1 MPEHRST
8 HVPQWKKD
16 EIEEI
21 KALVKTYPV
30 VGVVEMHEIPAR
42 QLQQMRVEFEGRAII
57 KMSRNTLMQRALS
70 QSDEKIRPLRDFVEG
85 QTALI
90 FTQLNPFKLYK
101 LLEKSKSPA
110 PAKAGDVAPHDVI
123 VERGATSFKP
133 GPIVGELQNA
143 GIPAAIE
150 GGSVVIRESKTV
162 AKTGE
167 MISPKLAE
175 VLTRLDIYPMEV
187 GLKLRAAYENGAIF
201 TPDVLA
207 VDESKYFSDFTMAAH
222 NALNLAINAAYPTST
237 TIRQLLQKAFNDSR
251 NLAINATILIPEVIK
266 TMLAKASAQAML
278 LSTKIPDVDIAQ
290 EEVEEEK
297 KENNPS
303 NSEVL

>member
-30 VGVVEMHEIPAR
+30 VGVVEMHKIPAR
-42 QLQQMRVEFEGRAII
+42 QLQQMRVEFKGRAII

-70 QSDEKIRPLRDFVEG
+70 QSDEKIRPLSDFIEG
-85 QTALI
+85 QTALV

-123 VERGATSFKP
+123 VESGATSFKP
-133 GPIVGELQNA
+133 GPIVGELQSV

-162 AKTGE
+162 AKAGE
-167 MISPKLAE
+167 TISPKLAE
-175 VLTRLDIYPMEV
+175 VLTRLGIYPMEV

-207 VDESKYFSDFTMAAH
+207 IDESKYLSDFTTAVR

-266 TMLAKASAQAML
+266 TVLAKASVQAML
-278 LSTKIPDVDIAQ
+278 LSAVIAQ
-290 EEVEEEK
+290 EEEK
-297 KENNPS
+297 KKEANPS

>member
-1 MPEHRST
+1 MPKHKT
-8 HVPQWKKD
+8 VHIPQWKKD
-16 EIEEI
+16 EIDEI
-21 KALVKTYPV
+21 KALIKTYPV

-42 QLQQMRVEFEGRAII
+42 QLQQMRVEFSSRAVI
-57 KMSRNTLMQRALS
+57 KMSRNTLIERALS
-70 QSDEKIRPLRDFVEG
+70 QSDEKIKPLSDFVDG

-90 FTQLNPFKLYK
+90 FTQLNPFKLNK

-123 VERGATSFKP
+123 VEKGATSFKP

-167 MISPKLAE
+167 VISPKLAE
-175 VLTRLDIYPMEV
+175 VLTRLGIYPMEV
-187 GLKLRAAYENGAIF
+187 GLRLKAAYENGTIF

-207 VDESKYFSDFTMAAH
+207 VDESKYFSDFTRAVH
-222 NALNLAINAAYPTST
+222 NALNLTISTAYPTST
-237 TIRQLLQKAFNDSR
+237 TVRQILRKAFNDSR

-266 TMLAKASAQAML
+266 TMLTKANAQAML
-278 LSTKIPDVDIAQ
+278 LSSKIPDVSIAQ
-290 EEVEEEK
+290 EEGKK
-297 KENNPS
+297 KEENPS
-303 NSEVL
+303 NPEVL

>member
-1 MPEHRST
+1 MLEHRST

-42 QLQQMRVEFEGRAII
+42 QLQQMRVEFEGRAVI

-70 QSDEKIRPLRDFVEG
+70 QSDEKIRPLSDIVEG

-90 FTQLNPFKLYK
+90 FTKLNPFKLYK

-110 PAKAGDVAPHDVI
+110 PAKAGDVAPHDVV

-167 MISPKLAE
+167 VISPKLAE
-175 VLTRLDIYPMEV
+175 VLTRLGIYPMEV
-187 GLKLRAAYENGAIF
+187 GLRLRAAYENGAIF

-207 VDESKYFSDFTMAAH
+207 VDESKYFSDFTMAVH

-237 TIRQLLQKAFNDSR
+237 TVRQLLQKAFNDSR

-278 LSTKIPDVDIAQ
+278 LSTKMPVSIAP
-290 EEVEEEK
+290 EEERRESK
-297 KENNPS
+297 
-303 NSEVL
+303 

>member
-30 VGVVEMHEIPAR
+30 VGVVEMHKIPAR
-42 QLQQMRVEFEGRAII
+42 QLQQMRVEFKGRAII

-70 QSDEKIRPLRDFVEG
+70 QSDEKIRPLGDFVEG
-85 QTALI
+85 QTALV

-110 PAKAGDVAPHDVI
+110 PAKAGDVAPDDVI

-133 GPIVGELQNA
+133 GPIVGELQNV

-162 AKTGE
+162 AKAGE
-167 MISPKLAE
+167 TISPKLAE
-175 VLTRLDIYPMEV
+175 VLTRLGIYPMEV

-207 VDESKYFSDFTMAAH
+207 IDESKYLSDFTTAVR

-266 TMLAKASAQAML
+266 TVLAKASVQAML
-278 LSTKIPDVDIAQ
+278 LSAVIAQ
-290 EEVEEEK
+290 EEEK
-297 KENNPS
+297 KKEANPS

>member
-1 MPEHRST
+1 MPEHRSI

-42 QLQQMRVEFEGRAII
+42 QLQQMRVEFKGKAII
-57 KMSRNTLMQRALS
+57 KVSRNTLIRRALS
-70 QSDEKIRPLRDFVEG
+70 QSDEKIRPLSDFVEG

-123 VERGATSFKP
+123 VEKGATSFKP
-133 GPIVGELQNA
+133 GPIVGELQSV

-150 GGSVVIRESKTV
+150 GGSVVIRESKTI
-162 AKTGE
+162 AKAGE
-167 MISPKLAE
+167 TISPKLAE
-175 VLTRLDIYPMEV
+175 VLTRLGIYPMEV

-207 VDESKYFSDFTMAAH
+207 VDESKYLSDFTMAVH

-237 TIRQLLQKAFNDSR
+237 TIRQLLQKASNDSR

-266 TMLAKASAQAML
+266 TILAKASVQAML
-278 LSTKIPDVDIAQ
+278 LSTVSIAQ
-290 EEVEEEK
+290 EEEK
-297 KENNPS
+297 KKEANPS

>member
-1 MPEHRST
+1 MLEHRST

-42 QLQQMRVEFEGRAII
+42 QLQQMRVEFEGRAVI
-57 KMSRNTLMQRALS
+57 KMSRNTLIQRALS
-70 QSDEKIRPLRDFVEG
+70 QSDEKIRPLSDLVEG

-90 FTQLNPFKLYK
+90 FTKLNPFKLYK

-110 PAKAGDVAPHDVI
+110 PAKAGDVAPDDVV

-167 MISPKLAE
+167 VISPKLAE
-175 VLTRLDIYPMEV
+175 VLTRLGIYPMEV

-207 VDESKYFSDFTMAAH
+207 IDESKYLSDFTMAVH

-237 TIRQLLQKAFNDSR
+237 TVRQLLQKAFNDSR

-278 LSTKIPDVDIAQ
+278 LSTKIPDVSIAQ
-290 EEVEEEK
+290 EEVEEKK
-297 KENNPS
+297 KEENPS